1 MLLLGSYNLCL
12 KTKKR
17 RRELNYL
24 KNICRLKMT
33 FYYETKKCISFEI
46 AVTSLHRIMF
56 VTVLEFLAV
65 NNSYIINC
73 FVFSSNENLQE
84 REFS

>member
-1 MLLLGSYNLCL
+1 
-12 KTKKR
+12 
-17 RRELNYL
+17 
-24 KNICRLKMT
+24 MT
-33 FYYETKKCISFEI
+33 FCYETKKYISFDI
-46 AVTSLHRIMF
+46 TVTSLHRIMF

>member
-1 MLLLGSYNLCL
+1 
-12 KTKKR
+12 
-17 RRELNYL
+17 
-24 KNICRLKMT
+24 MT
-33 FYYETKKCISFEI
+33 FYYETKKYISFEI

-65 NNSYIINC
+65 NSSYIINC
-73 FVFSSNENLQE
+73 FVFSSNENLQG